1 MGRLADMVEKD
12 TRRALDAVQSSGVME
27 QGARMARRFIRA
39 RTRKGI
45 DRFGNRF
52 ARYAPSTAQKKG
64 RFSPVTLQESGQM
77 LQSLSIRTNED
88 VSFDPSA
95 GPPGGG
101 QLRASSSGQFVSP
114 QDVTFGAAVNLKGSR
129 NRRIGRFHMEG
140 TTNMPRRQWF
150 GLTPNEEQRVTNVMG
165 TNTRDAISGEVPD
178 DRRRRVQ
185 IKIF

>member
-1 MGRLADMVEKD
+1 MGRLADMVRDD
-12 TRRALDAVQSSGVME
+12 TRRALSAVQSSGVME

-52 ARYAPSTAQKKG
+52 AAYAPSTAQRKG
-64 RFSPVTLQESGQM
+64 RFSPVTLQETGQM
-77 LQSLSIRTNED
+77 LSSLSIRTNDD

-95 GPPGGG
+95 APAGGG

-165 TNTRDAISGEVPD
+165 TNTKDAISREVPE

-185 IKIF
+185 VRIF

>member
-1 MGRLADMVEKD
+1 MGRLGDMVRED
-12 TRRALDAVQSSGVME
+12 TRRTLDAVQSSGVME

-39 RTRKGI
+39 RTQKGI

-52 ARYAPSTAQKKG
+52 ARYAPSTAQRKG
-64 RFSPVTLQESGQM
+64 RFSPVTLRETGQM
-77 LQSLSIRTNED
+77 LGSLSIRTNDD

-101 QLRASSSGQFVSP
+101 QLRASSGQFVSP

-140 TTNMPRRQWF
+140 TKNMPRRQWF
-150 GLTPNEEQRVTNVMG
+150 GLTSNEEQRVASVMG
-165 TNTRDAISGEVPD
+165 TNTLDAISREVPD